1 VAFWPG
7 QGRRSLPPHPR
18 TPAGTPAGGTRPPRP
33 PQGNPARV
41 CTGGIPRRPLP
52 GFSQQP
58 HRHLSGFTRPLA
70 RLIDQFERLP
80 GIGPR
85 TAQRLALHLLRQP
98 EEQIRAFA
106 DALLAARSQVGECR
120 TCFHLAAEAECEI
133 CRNPERR
140 NGQICVV
147 ADSRDLLALERTRE
161 FVGRYHVLGGL
172 ISPMDGI
179 GPELLQITPLLER
192 LEQEAVSEVILAL
205 TPSVEGDT
213 TSLYLARL
221 LRPFAAVSR
230 IAYGLPVGSELEYA
244 DAVTLARAF
253 EGRRPVE

>member
-1 VAFWPG
+1 M
-7 QGRRSLPPHPR
+7 
-18 TPAGTPAGGTRPPRP
+18 
-33 PQGNPARV
+33 
-41 CTGGIPRRPLP
+41 
-52 GFSQQP
+52 
-58 HRHLSGFTRPLA
+58 A

-106 DALLAARSQVGECR
+106 DALLAARSQVGQCR
-120 TCFHLAAEAECEI
+120 CCFHLSAEPLCEI

-140 NGQICVV
+140 NGQLCVV

-161 FVGRYHVLGGL
+161 FQGRYHVLGGL

-179 GPELLQITPLLER
+179 GPEALHIQPLVRRVAGAGGDTTSDATSVETRDPLI
-192 LEQEAVSEVILAL
+192 SEVILAL

-221 LRPFAAVSR
+221 IKPFTTVSR
-230 IAYGLPVGSELEYA
+230 IAYGLPMGSELEYA
-244 DAVTLARAF
+244 DEVTLARAF
-253 EGRRPVE
+253 EGRRAVE

>member
-1 VAFWPG
+1 
-7 QGRRSLPPHPR
+7 
-18 TPAGTPAGGTRPPRP
+18 
-33 PQGNPARV
+33 
-41 CTGGIPRRPLP
+41 
-52 GFSQQP
+52 
-58 HRHLSGFTRPLA
+58 
-70 RLIDQFERLP
+70 LIDQFERLP

-106 DALLAARSQVGECR
+106 DALLAARSQVGQCR
-120 TCFHLAAEAECEI
+120 CCFHLSAEPLCEI

-140 NGQICVV
+140 NGQLCVV

-161 FVGRYHVLGGL
+161 FLGRYHVLGGL

-179 GPELLQITPLLER
+179 GPEALHIQPLVRRVAGAGADAATDRATDQVTAQTSNGALDPPI
-192 LEQEAVSEVILAL
+192 SEVILAL

-221 LRPFAAVSR
+221 LKPFTTVSR
-230 IAYGLPVGSELEYA
+230 IAYGLPMGSELEYA
-244 DAVTLARAF
+244 DEVTLARAF
-253 EGRRPVE
+253 EGRRAVE